1 MAPGFYGTTAQ
12 DEDAM
17 LEAVK
22 LVDFS
27 PIILLRIASD
37 FDRQYTRQVAVT
49 NLLTASGGAGFRA
62 RYSKHSPCRDGDGL
76 GNFAGVE
83 RKIRARSG
91 AQ

>member
-1 MAPGFYGTTAQ
+1 
-12 DEDAM
+12 M

-49 NLLTASGGAGFRA
+49 NLLTASRGGGFEPAIQKIHLAGM
-62 RYSKHSPCRDGDGL
+62 KM
-76 GNFAGVE
+76 V
-83 RKIRARSG
+83 
-91 AQ
+91 